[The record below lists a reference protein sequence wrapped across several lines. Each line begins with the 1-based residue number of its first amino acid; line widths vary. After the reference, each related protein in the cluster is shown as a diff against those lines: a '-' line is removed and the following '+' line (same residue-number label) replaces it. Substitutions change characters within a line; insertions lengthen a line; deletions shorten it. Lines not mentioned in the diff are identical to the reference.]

1 MLFGALFFALA
12 AETGCTKE
20 TLDHYKNEGF
30 VDIELAWPEGAAP
43 KGTRVLFYPV
53 AADGKAVA
61 AAEGEQALTY
71 QSFECPAD
79 GFHGRVPVGSY
90 KVLVYN
96 SDTENLI
103 LRGEDDYDK
112 ATFHVMT
119 ESELAAAGKNATRA
133 KECITQPKNLFVAN
147 CVHNPADG
155 QRIDVVTVQFRE
167 RIEVK
172 AQPKACVKTVILR
185 FKVEG
190 DDLIALDG
198 GTFSGVSPSHHCA
211 TAKCATTSESV
222 NFPTDRVTD
231 NSGYNY
237 KAEISVL
244 DLIKPNSG
252 FGTHTVRLNVVPNGG
267 DPYTVTADVTKVV
280 DQFLK
285 DHGGTIPVTIPVEVG
300 IELKK
305 IGGVLTAQV
314 TDWIPGTG
322 GGTIGDPVENEVQ

>member
-61 AAEGEQALTY
+61 AAEGEQVLTY
-71 QSFECPAD
+71 QSFEC
-79 GFHGRVPVGSY
+79 
-90 KVLVYN
+90 
-96 SDTENLI
+96 
-103 LRGEDDYDK
+103 
-112 ATFHVMT
+112 
-119 ESELAAAGKNATRA
+119 
-133 KECITQPKNLFVAN
+133 
-147 CVHNPADG
+147 PADG

-280 DQFLK
+280 DQFFK
-285 DHGGTIPVTIPVEVG
+285 DNGGTIPVTIPVEVG

-305 IGGVLTAQV
+305 IGGVLTAEV